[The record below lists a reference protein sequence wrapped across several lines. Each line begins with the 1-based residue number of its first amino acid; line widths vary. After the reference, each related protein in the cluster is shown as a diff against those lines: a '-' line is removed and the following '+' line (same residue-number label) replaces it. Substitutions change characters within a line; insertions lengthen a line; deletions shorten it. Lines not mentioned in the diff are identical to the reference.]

1 MSLNASMFI
10 YVCELCDPIAKHKP
24 KYSKLRLYESVGP
37 HLMTHIQSNPSYA
50 IVPVAKVL
58 GVAVSKIPLAIAEMY
73 AKRAYVIRC
82 TIAHLVKHI

>member
-1 MSLNASMFI
+1 MCVSC
-10 YVCELCDPIAKHKP
+10 VIAKHKP

-37 HLMTHIQSNPSYA
+37 HFAMMTHIQSNPSYA
-50 IVPVAKVL
+50 IVP
-58 GVAVSKIPLAIAEMY
+58 VAVSKIPLAIAEMY